1 MRGIL
6 GRVSLDEG
14 LGKVF
19 RKERARLGP
28 SVQAHLACWVA
39 VRECRNTGQGP
50 KWVLSLEFSV
60 LIERAATDLTHN
72 LNDILY

>member
-1 MRGIL
+1 ML
-6 GRVSLDEG
+6 ERVSLDEG

-19 RKERARLGP
+19 RKVRARLGP

-39 VRECRNTGQGP
+39 VRECRDTGQGP
-50 KWVLSLEFSV
+50 KWVLGLEFSV
-60 LIERAATDLTHN
+60 LIEQAATDLTHN